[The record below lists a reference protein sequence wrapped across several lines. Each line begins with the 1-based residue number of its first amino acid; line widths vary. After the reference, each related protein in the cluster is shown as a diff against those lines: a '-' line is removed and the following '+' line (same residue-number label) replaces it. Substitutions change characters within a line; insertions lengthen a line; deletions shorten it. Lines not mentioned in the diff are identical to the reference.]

1 MSPDLFKG
9 GMRRLT
15 AGVSLITTT
24 NGGIRHGLVATAVS
38 SVSAEP
44 PTLLVCINRTA
55 SAHDHIRAAG
65 IICVNV
71 LSDRQRPLADV
82 FSRSVDRHR
91 RFDHGTWQTL
101 KTGAPALSGSE
112 ASFDCEIRQVV
123 TYHSHSLFLS
133 EIVGVELWSETL
145 SPLIYLDGS
154 YRQVGSPSVAA

>member
-1 MSPDLFKG
+1 MTPDLFKG
-9 GMRRLT
+9 GMRRLA
-15 AGVSLITTT
+15 AGVSLVTTT
-24 NGGIRHGLVATAVS
+24 NGGTRHGLVATAVS

-44 PTLLVCINRTA
+44 PTLLVCINRSA

-71 LSDRQRPLADV
+71 LSDSQRPLADV
-82 FSRSVDRHR
+82 FSSSAHRDR
-91 RFDHGTWQTL
+91 RFDHGTWRTL

-133 EIVGVELWSETL
+133 EIVGIELRSERL

-154 YRQVGSPSVAA
+154 YRLIGSASLAT